1 MLLTLCSHYLASV
14 TNAVCRAAAQNK
26 HEKLQSVEGGSEK
39 QEKKT
44 KNSSNAKKQHESERR
59 RLPRNP
65 QMDLHF
71 HLGVTVLDFLPRNHL
86 PQKITEEDNICVIS
100 LLLHYLH
107 ISCFK

>member
-1 MLLTLCSHYLASV
+1 MP
-14 TNAVCRAAAQNK
+14 AQNK
-26 HEKLQSVEGGSEK
+26 HEKLQSVEGGS
-39 QEKKT
+39 
-44 KNSSNAKKQHESERR
+44 KNSNAKKQHERERR

-65 QMDLHF
+65 QMDLHV

-86 PQKITEEDNICVIS
+86 PQKITEDDNICVIS

>member
-1 MLLTLCSHYLASV
+1 MQFAMP
-14 TNAVCRAAAQNK
+14 AQNK
-26 HEKLQSVEGGSEK
+26 HEKLQSVEGGS
-39 QEKKT
+39 
-44 KNSSNAKKQHESERR
+44 KNSNTKKQHESERR

-65 QMDLHF
+65 QMDLHV

-86 PQKITEEDNICVIS
+86 PQKITEDDNICVIS